1 MFSLLLLIG
10 CANQDYEEEENL
22 DRIGNTLVL
31 DGVCSKEINQCA
43 PGNPILYDEP
53 CEHFCDVCWYCEGI
67 TVIRVNSAKLIYV
80 GVQLVEDNPFYLFD
94 SF

>member
-1 MFSLLLLIG
+1 MNIRLYLCLMFSLLLLIG

-67 TVIRVNSAKLIYV
+67 NSNKGEFCKVNIC
-80 GVQLVEDNPFYLFD
+80 GGTTGGG
-94 SF
+94 